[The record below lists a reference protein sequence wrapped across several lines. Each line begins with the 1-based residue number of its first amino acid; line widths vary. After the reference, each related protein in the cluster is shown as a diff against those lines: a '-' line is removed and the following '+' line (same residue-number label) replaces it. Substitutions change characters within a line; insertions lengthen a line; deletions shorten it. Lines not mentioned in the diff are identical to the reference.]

1 MAFLGLDAH
10 GHDFERAQ
18 RHPQDLDGYPMTTY
32 PRDHD
37 VGREFAI
44 IAPVFVFGKGVQ
56 NTRVHRDE
64 YQTINFFLRE

>member
-18 RHPQDLDGYPMTTY
+18 RHPQDLDGCPITTY
-32 PRDHD
+32 PRDHNI
-37 VGREFAI
+37 GRTLAI
-44 IAPVFVFGKGVQ
+44 IIPVFVFGEGVQ

-64 YQTINFFLRE
+64 YQTMHYFLRE